1 MTDSRAWSV
10 NLGSWGGVQVR
21 LHALFFL
28 VAIFALYISS
38 HGTDDRE
45 LLWYGLATLVIL
57 FGSVLLHESAHCLAA
72 IRMGGRAKE
81 IIIGPLGGLAQIS
94 LPADPRSHW
103 GTALAGPL
111 ANLLLCAMIFPVLFL
126 LRETHLWGLLNPLF
140 PDSVVEGPWRV
151 VLLKLAFWVNWVLV
165 LVNLLPALPFDG
177 GRALRAILRPLW
189 GIPSTAVAM
198 TRIAWC
204 TALGLC
210 VVGWFVRDVQATTL
224 VPAWMPLV
232 LLALLLFFSTNQET
246 QRREVS
252 DLEED
257 YLEFDLSAGF
267 TSAEPDEEPPRVED
281 KGLLGRWLEK
291 RREEKERLLRA
302 QEELEED
309 RVDEIL
315 IRIHGVGMSG
325 LSPEERALLQ
335 RVSARYRNRQKL

>member
-1 MTDSRAWSV
+1 MPDSRAWSV

-28 VAIFALYISS
+28 VAVFALYISS

-72 IRMGGRAKE
+72 VRMGGRAKE
-81 IIIGPLGGLAQIS
+81 IVIGPLGGLAQLV
-94 LPADPRSHW
+94 LPGDSRAHW
-103 GTALAGPL
+103 VTALAGPL
-111 ANLLLCAMIFPVLFL
+111 SNLLICAAIFPVLFL
-126 LRETHLWGLLNPLF
+126 LGETHLWGLLNPLF
-140 PDSVVEGPWRV
+140 PDSIVEGPWRV

-177 GRALRAILRPLW
+177 GRALRAVLQPVW
-189 GIPSTAVAM
+189 GVPSTAVAI

-210 VVGWFVRDVQATTL
+210 VVAWVVRDVQSTTL

-232 LLALLLFFSTNQET
+232 LLAMLLFFSTHQES
-246 QRREVS
+246 QRREFS
-252 DLEED
+252 EQEEE
-257 YLEFDLSAGF
+257 YMEFDLTAGF
-267 TSAEPDEEPPRVED
+267 DPFDRDDEPARTED

-291 RREEKERLLRA
+291 RRQEKEQLLRA
-302 QEELEED
+302 QEEAEED
-309 RVDEIL
+309 CVDEIL
-315 IRIHGVGMSG
+315 VRIHGVGMSG

>member
-1 MTDSRAWSV
+1 MADSRAWSV

-28 VAIFALYISS
+28 VAVFALYISS

-81 IIIGPLGGLAQIS
+81 IVIGPLGGLAQIS
-94 LPADPRSHW
+94 LPADPRSQW
-103 GTALAGPL
+103 VTALAGPL
-111 ANLLLCAMIFPVLFL
+111 ANLLLCVMIFPVLFV
-126 LRETHLWGLLNPLF
+126 LRESHLWGLLNPLI
-140 PDSVVEGPWRV
+140 PESVIEGPWRV

-177 GRALRAILRPLW
+177 GKALRAVLRPVW
-189 GIPSTAVAM
+189 GVPSTAVAM

-204 TALGLC
+204 TAIGLC
-210 VVGWFVRDVQATTL
+210 VLAWFVRDIQSTTL
-224 VPAWMPLV
+224 IPAWMPLA
-232 LLALLLFFSTNQET
+232 LLAILLFFSTNQET
-246 QRREVS
+246 QRREIS
-252 DLEED
+252 DIEEE
-257 YLEFDLSAGF
+257 YLEYELTSGF
-267 TSAEPDEEPPRVED
+267 SPFEPDEEPPRVED

-291 RREEKERLLRA
+291 RREEKDRLLRA
-302 QEELEED
+302 QEEQEED

-315 IRIHGVGMSG
+315 IRIHGVGMNG

>member
-1 MTDSRAWSV
+1 MPDSRAWSV

-21 LHALFFL
+21 LHALFVL
-28 VAIFALYISS
+28 VAVFALYISS
-38 HGTDDRE
+38 HGTTDRE

-72 IRMGGRAKE
+72 IRLGGRANE
-81 IIIGPLGGLAQIS
+81 IVIGPFGGLANLT
-94 LPADPRSHW
+94 LPTDARSQW
-103 GTALAGPL
+103 ITALSGPL
-111 ANLLLCAMIFPVLFL
+111 ANLILCATIFPILFL
-126 LRETHLWGLLNPLF
+126 LGETHLWGLLNPLF

-177 GRALRAILRPLW
+177 GRALRAALRPVW
-189 GIPSTAVAM
+189 GVPSTAVAV
-198 TRIAWC
+198 TRIAWV
-204 TALGLC
+204 TAAALC
-210 VVGWFVRDVQATTL
+210 VAAWFVRDVQSTAL
-224 VPAWMPLV
+224 IPAWMPLV
-232 LLALLLFFSTNQET
+232 LLATLLFFSANQES
-246 QRREVS
+246 QVRENS
-252 DLEED
+252 ELEDDLLD
-257 YLEFDLSAGF
+257 YDFSPGF
-267 TSAEPDEEPPRVED
+267 PTFEPDEEPLRSED
-281 KGLLGRWLEK
+281 KGLLGRWLEN

-302 QEELEED
+302 QEESEED

>member
-10 NLGSWGGVQVR
+10 NLGSWGGVHVR

-28 VAIFALYISS
+28 VAVFALYISS
-38 HGTDDRE
+38 HGIEDRE

-57 FGSVLLHESAHCLAA
+57 FGSVLVHESAHCLAA
-72 IRMGGRAKE
+72 IKMGGRAKE
-81 IIIGPLGGLAQIS
+81 IVIGPLGGLAQLS
-94 LPADPRSHW
+94 LPTDPRSHW
-103 GTALAGPL
+103 VTALAGPL

-140 PDSVVEGPWRV
+140 PDSIVEGPWRV

-165 LVNLLPALPFDG
+165 LVNLLPAFPFDG
-177 GRALRAILRPLW
+177 GRALRAILRPHW
-189 GIPSTAVAM
+189 GVPSTSVAM
-198 TRIAWC
+198 TRIAWS
-204 TALGLC
+204 TALGLLIAA
-210 VVGWFVRDVQATTL
+210 WFLRDVQSTTQI
-224 VPAWMPLV
+224 PAWMPLA
-232 LLALLLFFSTNQET
+232 LLALLLFFSTNHET
-246 QRREVS
+246 QQREIS
-252 DLEED
+252 DLEEE
-257 YLEFDLSAGF
+257 YMEYELSTGF
-267 TSAEPDEEPPRVED
+267 SPFEPDDEAPRVED

-291 RREEKERLLRA
+291 RREEKERSLRA